1 MRKEFIYY
9 KTTCTEASDL
19 RHYLKERRFNDL
31 ETAIEYVEKCWEKFK
46 PEYLREE
53 KRKII
58 HEYIHTDRILSDYTH
73 QIVTTWDNGYS
84 KILTIRVIKSRN
96 YIYDSIEDIK

>member
-31 ETAIEYVEKCWEKFK
+31 ETAIEY
-46 PEYLREE
+46 
-53 KRKII
+53 
-58 HEYIHTDRILSDYTH
+58 
-73 QIVTTWDNGYS
+73 
-84 KILTIRVIKSRN
+84 
-96 YIYDSIEDIK
+96 IYDSIEDIK